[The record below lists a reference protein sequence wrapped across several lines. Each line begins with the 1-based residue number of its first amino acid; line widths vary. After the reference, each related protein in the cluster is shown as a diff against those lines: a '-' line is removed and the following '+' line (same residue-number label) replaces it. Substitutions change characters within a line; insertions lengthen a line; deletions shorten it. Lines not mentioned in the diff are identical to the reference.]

1 MGCFNHDQYVEIT
14 MHFRCNLLCE
24 HCMIE
29 GTMDRLEPESME
41 RFQELLEYNRQHQ
54 RWKALVLTGSE
65 ITLRRDLPDLARRA
79 RRNGFEHVRIQTHGM
94 RLADENYCRE
104 LIAAG
109 IDEYFVSVTAS
120 DAESHDDITKVPGSF
135 HKTLRGLENLKA
147 FEGVII
153 CTNTVITERSYRHL
167 PRVVE
172 RLGHLRRLVQMDFWN
187 YWPMSE
193 QDDKDLIASHLD
205 VLLFLKQAIVKARAL
220 GRAVEVKNF
229 PECLLGEVH
238 DALENLQPELFIDPS
253 FWKEFQRNGFEQCVH
268 RTVCG
273 SRGCLGL
280 NTAYIRKFG
289 WQADALT
296 PYPIDPVP
304 VPVPPREP
312 NAGKAPGPQVA
323 PLGGARPSSLDQR
336 RDALPATNPR
346 ARLLWQLVG
355 GLQIRFVHERSFR
368 VCQGAILRNR
378 FLLSICKDAIGANA
392 HRKIREL
399 CQRLGMPERFLN
411 DAGRLLAAA
420 PYLHFGYEENRTSC
434 LYKVYLEMGVVAD
447 RPLGSAPM
455 LLYLAFKWDPTEP
468 SRTAV
473 SRYFWYPG
481 LSVAGMLSRIAV
493 IYGNGNVGE
502 SFDIARDI
510 LMLTEDRIGQG
521 MVRYVEVTEDKNP
534 RKSFELNLYDA
545 RLQMKRLSPFFA
557 RMCRHYSIPNEQFQA
572 LLDPNR
578 SQVIG
583 HLAGGTH
590 REGEDFF
597 NVYYGMEE
605 RQGLGEDI
613 MA

>member
-1 MGCFNHDQYVEIT
+1 MGCFNHDQYVELT

-109 IDEYFVSVTAS
+109 IDEYFVSVTAA
-120 DAESHDDITKVPGSF
+120 DAEAHDAITKVPGSF
-135 HKTLRGLENLKA
+135 HKTLRGLENLEA
-147 FEGVII
+147 FEGVIT

-172 RLGHLRRLVQMDFWN
+172 RLGHLRRLAQMDFWN

-193 QDDKDLIASHLD
+193 QDDKDLIASHLY
-205 VLLFLKQAIVKARAL
+205 VLPFLKQAIVKARAL

-238 DALENLQPELFIDPS
+238 DALENLQPKLFIDPS

-280 NTAYIRKFG
+280 NTAYIRKYG

-304 VPVPPREP
+304 VPVPPREL
-312 NAGKAPGPQVA
+312 GPGPASKPQAA
-323 PLGGARPSSLDQR
+323 PVSSRQHTSSDQR
-336 RDALPATNPR
+336 EGRPATDPR

-355 GLQIRFVHERSFR
+355 GLKIQFFHERSFR
-368 VCQGAILRNR
+368 ICRGAIFPNR
-378 FLLSICKDAIGANA
+378 FLLSICKERVGSNPRPRIL
-392 HRKIREL
+392 EL
-399 CQRLGMPERFLN
+399 WQRLGMPEGFLN
-411 DAGRLLAAA
+411 TAARFLAAA
-420 PYLHFGYEENRTSC
+420 PYLHFGYEENQASC
-434 LYKVYLEMGVVAD
+434 LYKVYLEMGVLAD
-447 RPLGSAPM
+447 RPVGPAPI
-455 LLYLAFKWDPTEP
+455 LLYLAFKWDPAEP
-468 SRTAV
+468 SRAALT
-473 SRYFWYPG
+473 RYFWYPS
-481 LSVAGMLSRIAV
+481 LSVPGMLGRIAA
-493 IYGNGNVGE
+493 IYGNGNEGE
-502 SFDIARDI
+502 SLDLVRG
-510 LMLTEDRIGQG
+510 LLELTGERIGQG
-521 MVRYVEVTEDKNP
+521 TVRYLEVTEDNNP
-534 RKSFELNLYDA
+534 RHSFDVNLYDA
-545 RLQMKRLSPFFA
+545 RLPMKHLSPYFA
-557 RMCRHYSIPNEQFQA
+557 RMCRHYAIPTEQFEA
-572 LLDPNR
+572 LLGPNQSR
-578 SQVIG
+578 VIG

-590 REGEDFF
+590 RGGEDFF

-605 RQGLGEDI
+605 RQGLGEDVL
-613 MA
+613 A